1 MKVSLAIVTT
11 AMLLLSLVPASART
25 IYPTQP
31 CRVYVD
37 TDYTQI
43 AEQCGTVGRFYH
55 RRLFVRAARQSS
67 YYCGLQVRA
76 WRCGPVNKLPSVL
89 VHGTKTAPEGTTAS
103 GAKAD
108 VELHSRNRISLALVS
123 WCS

>member
-1 MKVSLAIVTT
+1 MKVFFAIVAT
-11 AMLLLSLVPASART
+11 ATLLLSLVPATART

-37 TDYTQI
+37 TDYIQS

-67 YYCGLQVRA
+67 NYYGLYY
-76 WRCGPVNKLPSVL
+76 
-89 VHGTKTAPEGTTAS
+89 
-103 GAKAD
+103 
-108 VELHSRNRISLALVS
+108 
-123 WCS
+123 

>member
-11 AMLLLSLVPASART
+11 ATLLLSLVPASART

-31 CRVYVD
+31 CRVYA
-37 TDYTQI
+37 QI

-67 YYCGLQVRA
+67 NCYGLYY
-76 WRCGPVNKLPSVL
+76 
-89 VHGTKTAPEGTTAS
+89 
-103 GAKAD
+103 
-108 VELHSRNRISLALVS
+108 
-123 WCS
+123 